1 MRLQS
6 ATILASSGVL
16 LALATLLGA
25 FGAHGLRGQLDP
37 NELSVF
43 LTADRYQF
51 FQSLGLMGVGLC
63 ARSMDGALLRRAAAL
78 LFAGIVLFCGSLY
91 LLAFGAPHA
100 IGIMTPIGGLML
112 IGGWLLYAWA
122 MWRTRIS

>member
-16 LALATLLGA
+16 LALATLFGA
-25 FGAHGLRGQLDP
+25 FAAHGLRGQFDP

-43 LTADRYQF
+43 LSADRYQF
-51 FQSLGLMGVGLC
+51 YHSLGLLGVGLC
-63 ARSMDGALLRRAAAL
+63 ARSMDGALLRAAAAL

-100 IGIMTPIGGLML
+100 IGIVTPIGGLML
-112 IGGWLLYAWA
+112 VAGWLLYAWA
-122 MWRTRIS
+122 MWRSRAS